1 MHAEVIPARPDSR
14 PVKDSG
20 MALPSPR
27 YCVRPR
33 RNGLCAGLA
42 ALALGAGVSPL
53 PLAGPAHAVADEP
66 ETIIVTATRTRRRV
80 QDEPI
85 RVEVIGREE
94 IEEKIIMSPGNISIL
109 LAETGGLWVQASSA
123 ALGSVGVRVQG
134 MSERYTLLLADGL
147 PLYGQT
153 GSIGLLQIPPTD
165 LGRVE
170 VIKGAA
176 SSLYGAS
183 ALGGMINLVSRRPG
197 DEAEAEILANIT
209 SQRGQDLTAYSSGR
223 LNDSWSHSLTG
234 GGHWQDRRDLDGT
247 GWADIPTYQRYTLR
261 PRLFWESSSGANA
274 LLTFG
279 AMSERRRGGN
289 LRGRTVP
296 DGTRFIQGLDTERVD
311 GGLNLDVPLSG
322 TMNLG
327 VRASAMS
334 VEHRHLFGN
343 QIETDRHRTGFAEAS
358 LTRVSGRHTLIAGVA
373 IQADQYDSQD
383 FRAFDYRYTVPGV
396 FGQYDLE
403 LTPDL
408 TLSASARADHHSEYG
423 SFVSPR
429 LSVLWRPDVWTMR
442 ASAAQGF
449 FAPTPFLDAVEETG
463 LSRLEP
469 LTGLTAERADTLS
482 FDIGRSFGPFEAN
495 LVLFQSRV
503 RNEAAL
509 VSTGVML
516 ADGTSRQRV
525 VNARGTA
532 LTQGSEWLLRYR
544 EGHIVI
550 TASYM
555 YTDARSNDPVSGLRR
570 VTPLTPRHSA
580 GFVAMWEDHDRGRI
594 GFEAYYTGAQ
604 ELEDNPYRT
613 RSKPYVMM
621 GILGEINLGPISVF
635 LNAENLLDIR
645 QSRYDPLVRPSRAG
659 DGRWT
664 VDAWTHTDGFVVN
677 GGVRMRFGG
686 GH

>member
-1 MHAEVIPARPDSR
+1 MSR
-14 PVKDSG
+14 CYPHSFFRQRG
-20 MALPSPR
+20 
-27 YCVRPR
+27 
-33 RNGLCAGLA
+33 AGLSA
-42 ALALGAGVSPL
+42 SLVALILGAGMGPM
-53 PLAGPAHAVADEP
+53 PLASTALAADEP

-123 ALGSVGVRVQG
+123 ALGSAGVRVQG

-183 ALGGMINLVSRRPG
+183 ALGGMINLVSRAPG
-197 DEAEAEILANIT
+197 DELEAEILTNIT
-209 SQRGQDLTAYSSGR
+209 SQRGQDLTAFASGP
-223 LNDSWSHSLTG
+223 LSDEWSFSLTG
-234 GGHWQDRRDLDGT
+234 GGHWQERRDLDGT
-247 GWADIPTYQRYTLR
+247 GWADIPAYQRYTLR
-261 PRLFWESSSGANA
+261 PRLFWQDASGTEA
-274 LLTFG
+274 LVTFG
-279 AMSERRRGGN
+279 AMTERRRGGT
-289 LRGRTVP
+289 LPGRTVA
-296 DGTRFIQGLDTERVD
+296 DGTPFIQGIETDRLDA
-311 GGLNLDVPLSG
+311 GLTYSRPLDDSL
-322 TMNLG
+322 TLG

-334 VEHRHLFGN
+334 LQHEHLFGN
-343 QIETDRHRTGFAEAS
+343 VMEEDRHRTGFAEAS
-358 LTRVSGRHTLIAGVA
+358 LTRIAGPHTLVAGLAV
-373 IQADQYDSQD
+373 QADTYRSET
-383 FRAFDYRYTVPGV
+383 FPAFNYRYTVPGAFV
-396 FGQYDLE
+396 QYDVE
-403 LTPDL
+403 VSPEL

-429 LSVLWRPDVWTMR
+429 LSVLYRPGVWTMR

-449 FAPTPFLDAVEETG
+449 FAPTPFVGSVEETG

-469 LTGLTAERADTLS
+469 LAGLDAEQASTAS
-482 FDIGRSFGPFEAN
+482 FDIGRSFGAFEAN
-495 LVLFQSRV
+495 VVLFQSRV
-503 RNEAAL
+503 RNEAEL
-509 VSTGVML
+509 VSTGTL
-516 ADGTSRQRV
+516 LPDGTSTQRI
-525 VNARGTA
+525 VNVPGTS
-532 LTQGSEWLLRYR
+532 LTQGAEGLLRYR
-544 EGHIVI
+544 RGHIVV

-555 YTDARSNDPVSGLRR
+555 YTEARSNDPLTGLRR
-570 VTPLTPRHSA
+570 ETSMTPRHSA

-604 ELEDNPYRT
+604 SLEDNPYRT

-621 GILGEINLGPISVF
+621 GVLGEINLGHISLF

-645 QSRYDPLVRPSRAG
+645 QSRYDPLLRPSRAS
-659 DGRWT
+659 DGRWS

-677 GGVRMRFGG
+677 GGFRMRFGG
-686 GH
+686 GHHH